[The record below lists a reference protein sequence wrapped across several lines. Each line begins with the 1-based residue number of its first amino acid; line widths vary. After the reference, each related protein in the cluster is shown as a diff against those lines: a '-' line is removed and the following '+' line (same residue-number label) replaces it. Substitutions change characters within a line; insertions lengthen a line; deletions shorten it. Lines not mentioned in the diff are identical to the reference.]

1 MKTDSNHLVINVK
14 ESSSA
19 SKEVD
24 DKTAFAGSCPVSG
37 IDPLGNNDKIPGRAC
52 DTGHLRVSAN
62 PFMEASKEL
71 PIPVAYDPFS
81 NPIYQATYDFGCG
94 CTMALMITAKI
105 FTFTILVFQSS
116 RDITT

>member
-1 MKTDSNHLVINVK
+1 MKTNSNHLVINVK
-14 ESSSA
+14 ESSA
-19 SKEVD
+19 SEEVD
-24 DKTAFAGSCPVSG
+24 NKTAFAGSCPVSG
-37 IDPLGNNDKIPGRAC
+37 IDPLGNTDKIPGRVGN
-52 DTGHLRVSAN
+52 TGHLRAPAN
-62 PFMEASKEL
+62 PSMEASKEL
-71 PIPVAYDPFS
+71 PVLFAFDPFS